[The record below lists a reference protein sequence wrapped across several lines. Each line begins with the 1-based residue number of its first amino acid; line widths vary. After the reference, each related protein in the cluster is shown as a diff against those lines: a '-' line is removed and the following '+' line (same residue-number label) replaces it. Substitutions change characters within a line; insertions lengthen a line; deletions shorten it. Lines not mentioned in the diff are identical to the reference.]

1 MEAVCYTL
9 ELALEKAI
17 EGEQHS
23 FDVYR
28 RAMKKVKDPQA
39 KRLVRDLALEELEHR
54 YILEKALVG
63 ETATLHDKAEATGPS
78 MNLTYFLKE
87 KTLDENSSAQDVM
100 IYAIHDEKRTIEF
113 YDQMSSQC
121 QGAPMAELFSKL
133 KQQET
138 VHLTKLEEAYEKA
151 YLSQM

>member
-23 FDVYR
+23 IEVYR
-28 RAMKKVKDPQA
+28 QALKKVKDPQA
-39 KRLVRDLALEELEHR
+39 RMVIKELAGEELEHR
-54 YILEKALVG
+54 HILEKALFG
-63 ETATLHDKAEATGPS
+63 ETATLHEKTEATGPS

-100 IYAIHDEKRTIEF
+100 IYAIHDEKRAIDF
-113 YDQMSSQC
+113 YDQMSTQC
-121 QGAPMAELFSKL
+121 QGAPMAELFSGL
-133 KQQET
+133 KQQEMI
-138 VHLTKLEEAYEKA
+138 HLTKLEETYEKT
-151 YLSQM
+151 YMSQM